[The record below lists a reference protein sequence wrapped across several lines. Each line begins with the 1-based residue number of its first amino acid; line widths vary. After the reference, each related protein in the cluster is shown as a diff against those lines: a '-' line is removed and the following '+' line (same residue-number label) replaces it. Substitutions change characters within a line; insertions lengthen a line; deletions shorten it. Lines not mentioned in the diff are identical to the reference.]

1 MWSTF
6 NIFTLISQ
14 SSYLELQ
21 YRSRVLC
28 IAIWNHFIYLN
39 QGHPASTL
47 PHPAHLALSS
57 KQEKELKLLMYVVFT
72 LLSYSQNV
80 CLDLVKCNVQYR
92 QNNDLRFTYEIVQQ
106 RSCYPGV
113 CLYLRGRLVMA
124 VLEIAMLLET
134 GLGRLVQFN
143 ALLTSIE

>member
-47 PHPAHLALSS
+47 PHPAHLAFPS
-57 KQEKELKLLMYVVFT
+57 KQEKIKTTYVQCFM
-72 LLSYSQNV
+72 LSSYSQNV

-106 RSCYPGV
+106 RSCYPGI

-124 VLEIAMLLET
+124 VLEIPMLLET